1 MPVYGWIIIAVV
13 AVVVVIGVAYAVW
26 NATQRKRHSQE
37 LRQQFGPEYERVA
50 SRVKDPHQ
58 AESVLD
64 QRRKRVEQFNIR
76 PLTDAERT
84 RYASAWRDVQAKFVD
99 APADAVKD
107 GDGLVSEVMNAR
119 GYPMSSFEQ
128 QAADVSVEHPQ
139 VVSNY
144 RAAHDIA
151 LKQGRG
157 EASTEDLRQAMVHY
171 RALFEELLG
180 AETPVRETPVRRSA

>member
-13 AVVVVIGVAYAVW
+13 VVLVVLAVAYVAW
-26 NATQRKRHSQE
+26 SSTQKKRHSAE

-64 QRRKRVEQFNIR
+64 QRRKRVAEFHIRSLSEQ
-76 PLTDAERT
+76 ERT
-84 RYASAWRDVQAKFVD
+84 RYAASWRDVQAKFVD
-99 APADAVKD
+99 APSDAVKD
-107 GDGLVSEVMNAR
+107 ADRLVDEVMNAR
-119 GYPMSSFEQ
+119 GYPVSNFEQ

-144 RAAHDIA
+144 RSAHALA
-151 LKQGRG
+151 LKDGRG

-171 RALFEELLG
+171 RSLFEELLG
-180 AETPVRETPVRRSA
+180 AQTPAARSA